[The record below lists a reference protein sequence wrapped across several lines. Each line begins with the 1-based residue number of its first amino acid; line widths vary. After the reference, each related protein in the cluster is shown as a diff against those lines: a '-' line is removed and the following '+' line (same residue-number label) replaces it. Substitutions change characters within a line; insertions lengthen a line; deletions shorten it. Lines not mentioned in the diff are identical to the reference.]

1 MGTKSIFVSKT
12 FWLNVTLAAAAIVQQ
27 VTGTEIA
34 SGEVEAVVAAVL
46 NIVVRFVTV
55 EPVKLA

>member
-12 FWLNVTLAAAAIVQQ
+12 FWLNVALAGAAIVQQ

-34 SGEVEAVVAAVL
+34 SGEVEALVAAAL
-46 NIVVRFVTV
+46 NIVMRFVTV

>member
-12 FWLNVTLAAAAIVQQ
+12 FWLNVALAGAAIVQQ
-27 VTGTEIA
+27 VTGIDIA
-34 SGEVEAVVAAVL
+34 STEVEVLVAAVL
-46 NIVVRFVTV
+46 NIALRFVTV